1 MFKIIIYLKK
11 TGSTMIA
18 AKRLL
23 SMLEPP
29 FIVLAES
36 QISGHGQRNRKWLS
50 PEGGLW
56 LTEVFYTERILG
68 LSLFISIPIL
78 RVLKKYDSEIK
89 VKWPNDL
96 YLNNKKI
103 AGILTKTA
111 HNIAF
116 VGIGINVENDI
127 PDEAKKYAISL
138 KELGNINKTKM
149 FEEIK
154 REEERLFPIFNKNGF
169 APFKNEYE
177 DHLIFMNKNITVKSR
192 NIIQGKVLG
201 VTNLGE
207 LVIETMSGIEKIVQG
222 TVLNF

>member
-1 MFKIIIYLKK
+1 MFKTVIYLKK
-11 TGSTMIA
+11 VGSTMTV

-23 SMLEPP
+23 STLEPP
-29 FIVLAES
+29 FIVIAES

-50 PEGGLW
+50 QEGGLW
-56 LTEVFYTERILG
+56 LTEVFCTERILG

-78 RVLKKYDSEIK
+78 RVLKKYDQEIK

-103 AGILTKTA
+103 AGILTKTSR
-111 HNIAF
+111 NIAF

-138 KELGNINKTKM
+138 KGLGNVNKTKI

-154 REEERLFPIFNKNGF
+154 KEEERLFPIFSKNGF
-169 APFKNEYE
+169 APFRNEYE
-177 DHLIFMNKNITVKSR
+177 DHLIFMNKNITVKSESV
-192 NIIQGKVLG
+192 IYGKVLG
-201 VTNLGE
+201 VTDLGE
-207 LVIETMSGIEKIVQG
+207 LIIKTMSGIEKIVQG
-222 TVLNF
+222 AVLNF

>member
-1 MFKIIIYLKK
+1 MFRTIIYLKK
-11 TGSTMIA
+11 TGSTMTV

-36 QISGHGQRNRKWLS
+36 QISGHGQKNRKWLS
-50 PEGGLW
+50 QEGGLW

-78 RVLKKYDSEIK
+78 RVLKKYDSRIK

-96 YLNNKKI
+96 YLNGKKL
-103 AGILTKTA
+103 AGILTKTS

-138 KELGNINKTKM
+138 KELGNINKTKI
-149 FEEIK
+149 FEEIIK
-154 REEERLFPIFNKNGF
+154 EEERLLPVFGKNGF
-169 APFKNEYE
+169 TPFRSEYE
-177 DHLIFMNKNITVKSR
+177 DHLIFMNKNITVKGESVTY
-192 NIIQGKVLG
+192 GKVLG

-207 LVIETMSGIEKIVQG
+207 LIIETMSGVEKIVQG
-222 TVLNF
+222 TVLNL